1 MSYMVLQ
8 TCVQGI
14 LGDLSDAILAWL
26 DDLLMHAIDE
36 HALLKLL
43 RRFFQMCRDYNLK
56 LHPGKC
62 VLFSKMVR
70 WCGRLISFNGVRF
83 DPRRVQALHDM
94 ALPVT
99 GADLQQF
106 VCALNWMRTS
116 IPSFATLISPLQDLL
131 EAVYSHAGKRTK
143 SAASKILLSKV
154 GWSPSHAESFRVC
167 QQAIEH
173 AVTLAHPHSGKRL
186 CVYSD
191 ASSVF
196 WSAVITQVPPEHLD
210 RPTEEQHHYPLYLLS
225 GKFTGSSSRWP
236 IIEKEAYAIMAACD
250 KLSWLLHGPDGF
262 SIFTDHHNLT

>member
-1 MSYMVLQ
+1 M
-8 TCVQGI
+8 QGI

-116 IPSFATLISPLQDLL
+116 IPSFATLISPL
-131 EAVYSHAGKRTK
+131 
-143 SAASKILLSKV
+143 
-154 GWSPSHAESFRVC
+154 
-167 QQAIEH
+167 
-173 AVTLAHPHSGKRL
+173 
-186 CVYSD
+186 
-191 ASSVF
+191 
-196 WSAVITQVPPEHLD
+196 
-210 RPTEEQHHYPLYLLS
+210 
-225 GKFTGSSSRWP
+225 
-236 IIEKEAYAIMAACD
+236 
-250 KLSWLLHGPDGF
+250 
-262 SIFTDHHNLT
+262 